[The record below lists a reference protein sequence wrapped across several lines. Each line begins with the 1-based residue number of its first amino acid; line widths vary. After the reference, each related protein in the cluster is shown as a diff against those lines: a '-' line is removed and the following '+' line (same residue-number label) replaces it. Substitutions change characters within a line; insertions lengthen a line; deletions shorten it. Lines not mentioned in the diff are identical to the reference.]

1 MHIDQVDHLVLT
13 VRDIAATCDFYAR
26 VLGMTVVTFDNNRTA
41 LQFGSQRINL
51 HQVGKEFEPKALK
64 PTAGSGDIC
73 FITSVPLDQVIEH
86 IRAQHVEII
95 VGPVP
100 RTGAAGQINSIY
112 MRDPDGNLVEIANV
126 VSVDQPPR

>member
-13 VRDIAATCDFYAR
+13 VQDIAATCDFYTR
-26 VLGMTVVTFDNNRTA
+26 VLGMTVITFDNNRKA

-51 HQVGKEFEPKALK
+51 HQVGKEFEPKALR

-86 IRAQHVEII
+86 VQSQQVEII

-100 RTGAAGQINSIY
+100 RVGAAGQLTSIY
-112 MRDPDGNLVEIANV
+112 LRDPDGNLIEIANV
-126 VSVDQPPR
+126 V

>member
-13 VRDIAATCDFYAR
+13 VRDIAATCDFYTR
-26 VLGMTVVTFDNNRTA
+26 VLGMTVVTFDNNRKA
-41 LQFGSQRINL
+41 IQFGSQRINL

-86 IRAQHVEII
+86 IRSQQVEII

-100 RTGAAGQINSIY
+100 RVGAAGQLTSIY
-112 MRDPDGNLVEIANV
+112 LRDPDGNLIEIANV
-126 VSVDQPPR
+126 VT